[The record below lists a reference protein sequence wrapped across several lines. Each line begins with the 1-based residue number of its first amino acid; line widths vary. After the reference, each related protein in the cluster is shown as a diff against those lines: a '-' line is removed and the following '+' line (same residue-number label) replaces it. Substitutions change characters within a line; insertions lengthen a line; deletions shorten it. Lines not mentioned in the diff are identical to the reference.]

1 MDDYNITS
9 LQESTNEWV
18 NRLTSILTPCII
30 EGCRGLYQEAF
41 KLCLENDEEE
51 KYLMTFQ
58 NFLSRIPKWNND
70 IVEKELAR
78 VTQTSG
84 CDYLEDLITC
94 VHVIQLK
101 ALTCIRVGMKHKTID
116 IDIPKLAQFIHKV
129 YIQLAR
135 KLYTNVYL
143 FETNIPPLQVQ
154 RNNRE
159 LEIFTKECILEAIR
173 ESIPVESILK
183 AYLDETIEENV
194 ETLVTT
200 VKEERKEVAS
210 TLPSPS
216 VDSEPEQ
223 VSTTP
228 VPLVSHTG
236 PDIKTNLVNIETT
249 SIVDA
254 SDASDASMSLS
265 GSASGSATPS
275 GSPSGSGLDNN
286 INTLMNDSV
295 DDTTTIPP
303 SQPLSHNTM
312 PSSPKQLSFSNID
325 ETQNEDKSIANVL
338 APKDI
343 STLERISDE
352 NHIKRM
358 VEEEED
364 DDEERIKIMDDA
376 SISLNVET
384 LS

>member
-9 LQESTNEWV
+9 LQESTNEWI
-18 NRLTSILTPCII
+18 NRLTSILTPCIV

-70 IVEKELAR
+70 IVEKEVAR
-78 VTQTSG
+78 ITQTSG

-159 LEIFTKECILEAIR
+159 LELFTKECILEAVR
-173 ESIPVESILK
+173 ESIPVEAILK

-200 VKEERKEVAS
+200 VKEERKEVQSNQPAATEETQQAES
-210 TLPSPS
+210 TETPTVSSTPVS
-216 VDSEPEQ
+216 STPVSTTA

-228 VPLVSHTG
+228 ELTPVRSTSPISLG
-236 PDIKTNLVNIETT
+236 ETT
-249 SIVDA
+249 SLPEK
-254 SDASDASMSLS
+254 SST
-265 GSASGSATPS
+265 SA
-275 GSPSGSGLDNN
+275 DNN
-286 INTLMNDSV
+286 IKVEISPALDQKPES
-295 DDTTTIPP
+295 
-303 SQPLSHNTM
+303 
-312 PSSPKQLSFSNID
+312 PSSPKQLTFSNID
-325 ETQNEDKSIANVL
+325 QTQSDDKTISNVL

-343 STLERISDE
+343 NTLERISNE
-352 NHIKRM
+352 NHMKRM
-358 VEEEED
+358 MEEEEEE
-364 DDEERIKIMDDA
+364 DEERIKIMDDA